1 MINPKTIL
9 GEWVTTLRTLPN
21 LVAAIGD
28 GSRIQYYTENATVF
42 GQQISMVLTG
52 GKRLLEFRQSRAY
65 LVHNLAGVNAGNR
78 IASVKIGFWP
88 KHTAP
93 TPRATINMVFAAV
106 RSP

>member
-1 MINPKTIL
+1 MRHL
-9 GEWVTTLRTLPN
+9 GCAELIHFRDESEN
-21 LVAAIGD
+21 DHRRD
-28 GSRIQYYTENATVF
+28 GSRIQFYTENATVF